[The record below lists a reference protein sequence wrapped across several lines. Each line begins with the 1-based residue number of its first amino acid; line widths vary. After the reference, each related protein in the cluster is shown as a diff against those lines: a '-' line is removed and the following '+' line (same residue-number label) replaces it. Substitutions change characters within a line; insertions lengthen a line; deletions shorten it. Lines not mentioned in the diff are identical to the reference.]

1 MSQRTVLFLTKK
13 KFEVISMGKRQKN
26 VFATITGV
34 GKSIA
39 RDLIEMGCII
49 KEMSQEPAP

>member
-1 MSQRTVLFLTKK
+1 
-13 KFEVISMGKRQKN
+13 MGKRQKN

-39 RDLIEMGCII
+39 RDLIEMGCVI